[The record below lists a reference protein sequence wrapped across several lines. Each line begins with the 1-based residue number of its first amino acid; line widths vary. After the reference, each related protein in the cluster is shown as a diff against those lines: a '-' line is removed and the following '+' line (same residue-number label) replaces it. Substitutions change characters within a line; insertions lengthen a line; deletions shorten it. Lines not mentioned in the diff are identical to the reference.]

1 MEGNNRRYQQFEN
14 RTSYVE
20 GSTVRKLSAVP
31 DIRREEPVRTPVPRR
46 QPQPERRQVPERQEQ
61 RQPRMMS
68 GISMASMLVLA
79 MAITATLYFCVQ
91 YLMLQYDVNT
101 LEKDIVT
108 MEHTL
113 TTMKNEN
120 DAAYA
125 QVDAVYD
132 LDYVYRVAVGEL
144 GMVYPNK
151 NTVITYQGK
160 DEGYV
165 RQYQDIPK

>member
-1 MEGNNRRYQQFEN
+1 MEGNNRRYQFDNN

-20 GSTVRKLSAVP
+20 GNTVRKLSAVP
-31 DIRREEPVRTPVPRR
+31 DIRREEPVRTPPPRR
-46 QPQPERRQVPERQEQ
+46 QPERRQVPERQVQ

-68 GISMASMLVLA
+68 GISMTSMLVLT
-79 MAITATLYFCVQ
+79 MAIVATLYFCVE
-91 YLMLQYDVNT
+91 YLMLQYDVST
-101 LEKDIVT
+101 MEKDIVT

-120 DAAYA
+120 DAAYE
-125 QVDAVYD
+125 QVNATYD
-132 LDYVYRVAVGEL
+132 LDYVYQVAVGEL